1 MTTNKFQENDLEN
14 FALSSNMSKKELAN
28 IIVHKTDLK
37 QYPKD
42 FRELNSLLQPGKE
55 DMHNAEEKIYINKFF
70 LWLNAHN
77 SSFFL
82 AKNRMIENGLSKIDI
97 NIIKWLHGETSMAR
111 TLNKKGRPQKYT
123 PELAK
128 EICEVI
134 LTTSKG
140 TKKLCEEHPHW
151 PCQDAFFSW
160 LKTYSEFSEQYA
172 RAKICQVEFLVD
184 EMLEIAD
191 DASGDSFLNEEGRTI
206 VNGAAINRAKLKIDT
221 RKWLACKLVPRVYG
235 PKPPEESFV
244 DL

>member
-1 MTTNKFQENDLEN
+1 
-14 FALSSNMSKKELAN
+14 
-28 IIVHKTDLK
+28 
-37 QYPKD
+37 
-42 FRELNSLLQPGKE
+42 
-55 DMHNAEEKIYINKFF
+55 
-70 LWLNAHN
+70 
-77 SSFFL
+77 
-82 AKNRMIENGLSKIDI
+82 
-97 NIIKWLHGETSMAR
+97 MAR

-123 PELAK
+123 AELAK

-140 TKKLCEEHPHW
+140 TKKLCEERPHW
-151 PCQDAFFSW
+151 PCQDTFFSW
-160 LKTYSEFSEQYA
+160 LKTYPEFSEQYA

-191 DASGDSFLNEEGRTI
+191 DASEDSFLNEEGRTI

-244 DL
+244 DPKLKQDIWERWAKLDEKNRKEY